1 MTALVSACTK
11 KDTLTQSKTEEAK
24 LTVKSEA
31 EKQEE
36 TKVLSANDFKI
47 YYSRSYFENKY
58 NANISWP
65 KPKIPFQLKF
75 NDQIVFD
82 SSGSD
87 KTEVVIPELPAT
99 KTQIITVRLNNSG
112 WFDAFVIKLEPKQDF
127 VLSGPMNLD
136 SDLIQNEGRI
146 YLRSDA
152 VVYIRNRDTTINAP
166 EIYAEKGAVITNF
179 QSDEKAGI
187 NKDGID
193 GGLLQIETEKAAGHL
208 RIVLNSQS
216 GGQGKHGFPAQ
227 AADSNGIVPI
237 GKVDQCYGDSGGNAG
252 NAGSLHF
259 RAGETSDF
267 RLDVKNAP
275 ARGGSPGELISH
287 WYAGIEGNPEA
298 GKKSS
303 DKNLICNVIPHKG
316 EDGRPGEVCTQM
328 SKESGYVCK

>member
-1 MTALVSACTK
+1 LIANSFDLKDLWNFWGCLRAVKQRGKMSKFILKVVITTALVSGCTK

-65 KPKIPFQLKF
+65 KPKIPFQLKL

-99 KTQIITVRLNNSG
+99 VTQNITVRLNNSG

-127 VLSGPMNLD
+127 VLSGQMNLD
-136 SDLIQNEGRI
+136 SDLIQDEGRI

-152 VVYIRNRDTTINAP
+152 VVYIRNRDTTIKAP
-166 EIYAEKGAVITNF
+166 EIYAEKG
-179 QSDEKAGI
+179 KM
-187 NKDGID
+187 
-193 GGLLQIETEKAAGHL
+193 
-208 RIVLNSQS
+208 
-216 GGQGKHGFPAQ
+216 
-227 AADSNGIVPI
+227 
-237 GKVDQCYGDSGGNAG
+237 KV
-252 NAGSLHF
+252 
-259 RAGETSDF
+259 
-267 RLDVKNAP
+267 
-275 ARGGSPGELISH
+275 LISIFGRETPMEINFDQ
-287 WYAGIEGNPEA
+287 AE
-298 GKKSS
+298 
-303 DKNLICNVIPHKG
+303 KNI
-316 EDGRPGEVCTQM
+316 
-328 SKESGYVCK
+328 